1 MFGTSHPQ
9 PPHRK
14 EVAMQIVQ
22 QERKTF
28 ASTELTIDMPDDSDV
43 GAPPPDQPIRFSV
56 SYALI
61 EYLSMVREHVA
72 FLLRHE
78 APAVKR
84 RRVLVPLAC
93 GATALALA
101 GAVALADGPGWASI
115 LLLALGGM
123 ALASLPVT
131 ASFWVALLATPV
143 FLLKK
148 RRTPVSDVTID
159 RRAIERSSTRGEF
172 RRNWDE
178 VKSVR
183 RYSRGYLLVFERGA
197 LPIPFRCMNTG
208 QQERFR
214 AFALARGPHITPA

>member
-1 MFGTSHPQ
+1 
-9 PPHRK
+9 
-14 EVAMQIVQ
+14 MQIVQ
-22 QERKTF
+22 QESKTF
-28 ASTELTIDMPDDSDV
+28 ASTELTIDIPDDRQV

-56 SYALI
+56 SYTLI

-72 FLLRHE
+72 FLLRHQ
-78 APAVKR
+78 PQAVKR

-93 GATALALA
+93 AATALALA
-101 GAVALADGPGWASI
+101 AGV
-115 LLLALGGM
+115 
-123 ALASLPVT
+123 
-131 ASFWVALLATPV
+131 TPV

-208 QQERFR
+208 QLERFR